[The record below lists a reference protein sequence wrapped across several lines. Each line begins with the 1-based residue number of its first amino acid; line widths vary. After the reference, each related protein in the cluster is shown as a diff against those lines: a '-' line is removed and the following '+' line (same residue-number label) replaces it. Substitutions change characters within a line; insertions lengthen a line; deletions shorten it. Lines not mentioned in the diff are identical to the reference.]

1 MATMQSFAPIASK
14 KVDFKALNI
23 NMSSHQC
30 SFLSSC
36 RIFWYIVVH
45 MACSQMMFPH
55 SKLEQMKH
63 LKIWISRS
71 GYMSGNSGSLLY
83 DLLHL
88 FVISLMWGINER
100 LFFIIIHNNL
110 WVEPLL
116 RDTPYMV
123 SGIGGGLGF
132 SSLVIEQHVCGFWEY
147 LLIFAILNISFG
159 DW

>member
-1 MATMQSFAPIASK
+1 MAAKQSFAPIATK
-14 KVDFKALNI
+14 KVDFNVNI

-30 SFLSSC
+30 SFLGSC
-36 RIFWYIVVH
+36 WIFWYIVVH

-88 FVISLMWGINER
+88 FVMSLMWGINER
-100 LFFIIIHNNL
+100 LFFIIIQNNL

-132 SSLVIEQHVCGFWEY
+132 FSLVIEQHVCGF
-147 LLIFAILNISFG
+147 
-159 DW
+159 